1 MYNTLLFNELKT
13 LEIKGI
19 FKFYPYLVCGVDR
32 KIYQLT
38 HFKRRRTVYFREVKY
53 NEKRNGY
60 QINGSWVSKN
70 RLLNINNFIP
80 KLETI
85 NI

>member
-1 MYNTLLFNELKT
+1 MYNLLVFSNLNKIQ
-13 LEIKGI
+13 IKGR
-19 FKFYPYLVCGVDR
+19 FKFYPYLVCGIDR

-38 HFKRRRTVYFREVKY
+38 HFKSKRTCYFKEIKY

-60 QINGSWVSKN
+60 RIDSQWVSKN
-70 RLLNINNFIP
+70 RLLQDNNFIP

-85 NI
+85 EI